1 MPQIPA
7 QIWRKI
13 MKMNMLDKKVLKYW
27 YVRAAIVAL
36 AIIIAEAIAVL
47 ALIIA
52 ETAADVATVVVIC
65 TAVPALLLL
74 CFVLVI
80 PALYYKFYSW
90 GYDEKRVVVRYGVI
104 FRRRVLIPV
113 SQIQDLHRTQGPIMM
128 MMGLSGVTVST
139 AGSNFNISTLTT
151 EEADR
156 LIDALEEN
164 LVARVEEL
172 KNEEI

>member
-1 MPQIPA
+1 
-7 QIWRKI
+7 

-27 YVRAAIVAL
+27 YLRAAFFAL
-36 AIIIAEAIAVL
+36 SIIIIEATVTAVL
-47 ALIIA
+47 LLG
-52 ETAADVATVVVIC
+52 EVSADLMAVILVC
-65 TAVPALLLL
+65 SAVPALLLL
-74 CFVLVI
+74 CFILVF
-80 PALYYKFYSW
+80 PSLRYKAYSW
-90 GYDEKRVVVRYGVI
+90 GYDEKRVIVRYGVV

-113 SQIQDLHRTQGPIMM
+113 CQIQDLHRTQGSIMM

-164 LVARVEEL
+164 LEVRVEEL